1 MKKIR
6 SLHEHFFA
14 VPGQHFPMF
23 HMTTDCLMFVPKF
36 MQLVF
41 LLNEN
46 RRVDLLVW
54 TCKAKWLKHFD
65 NVTNAQ
71 DTKTCF

>member
-46 RRVDLLVW
+46 RRVDLLV
-54 TCKAKWLKHFD
+54 
-65 NVTNAQ
+65 
-71 DTKTCF
+71 